1 MVHSYYDALTVIALF
16 RVVNSKT
23 LTLLFQDHTLRSHFI
38 QKALSKK
45 HVRKATVQERVN
57 GERKSLTLFSITWK
71 GLNYIAQKDSGLYE
85 LLLHQP
91 NISIFNTMENKASV
105 RTKLA
110 AMSNTAVIAHSAG
123 ANIPSSTFSSI
134 QNDAVEKDEE
144 EESQASETIRS
155 DAIIWTRNPCSL
167 QMFLKTNIQHLM
179 MITWS
184 FMREAPLNRCCR
196 KNRSAGIKRTFNPG
210 DIPESWNRILK
221 R

>member
-85 LLLHQP
+85 LLA
-91 NISIFNTMENKASV
+91 NKIGGNV
-105 RTKLA
+105 QY
-110 AMSNTAVIAHSAG
+110 G
-123 ANIPSSTFSSI
+123 GDSTFCRSEYSVKHI
-134 QNDAVEKDEE
+134 Q
-144 EESQASETIRS
+144 
-155 DAIIWTRNPCSL
+155 
-167 QMFLKTNIQHLM
+167 
-179 MITWS
+179 
-184 FMREAPLNRCCR
+184 
-196 KNRSAGIKRTFNPG
+196 FNP
-210 DIPESWNRILK
+210 E
-221 R
+221 